1 LEVFMK
7 NTTGRFLRLFLII
20 ISCITVLAFALP
32 ALAAYD
38 FSVARDKSSYVVGST
53 VTIQLTNTGTK
64 TLTLTSMRW
73 MVQIKESGGWRE
85 VFTEAAKPSTVSNT
99 LPVGDIATWT
109 WNCKDNEGTVQ
120 PAGEYR
126 VKVWVIMPIAGYQDD
141 KVTTSFTLATGWSAR
156 KEITVTSNMAQYH
169 TGGIV
174 NFTIK
179 NVGDVGLDTGNFS
192 WIVYR
197 HTSSGPVAKSVHN
210 SRPGGV
216 PNPLLPGASASW
228 SWDMRNDSGNFVD
241 PGDFE
246 LEVKLPNVPDSGIE
260 GNCFFKVIP

>member
-1 LEVFMK
+1 MK
-7 NTTGRFLRLFLII
+7 NTTGRFLRPFVII

-53 VTIQLTNTGTK
+53 VTIQLTNTGNK

-85 VFTEAAKPSTVSNT
+85 VFTEASKPSTVSNQ

-109 WNCKDNEGTVQ
+109 WNCKDNEGTNQ

-141 KVTTSFTLATGWSAR
+141 KMTSSFTLTSGWSAR

-169 TGGIV
+169 VGGIV

-179 NVGDVGLDTGNFS
+179 NVGDVAVDTSGFS
-192 WIVYR
+192 WIIYR
-197 HTSSGPVAKSVHN
+197 HISSGPQARSTHN
-210 SRPGGV
+210 STPAGI
-216 PNPLLPGASASW
+216 PNPLPPGASKTW
-228 SWDMRNDSGNFVD
+228 SWDMRQDQGGFVS
-241 PGDFE
+241 PGDYE
-246 LEVKLPNVPDSGIE
+246 LEVKLPHVPDSGIE

>member
-1 LEVFMK
+1 MK
-7 NTTGRFLRLFLII
+7 NRTGHFLRPFVII

-38 FSVARDKSSYVVGST
+38 FSVARDKSSYVVGSK
-53 VTIQLTNTGTK
+53 VTIQLTNTGNK
-64 TLTLTSMRW
+64 ELSLRNMRW
-73 MVQIKESGGWRE
+73 MVQVKESGGWRE
-85 VFTEAAKPSTVSNT
+85 VFTEAAKPSTVSDN
-99 LPVGDIATWT
+99 LPVGNIATWT
-109 WNCKDNEGTVQ
+109 WNCKDNEGTNQ

-126 VKVWVIMPIAGYQDD
+126 VKVWVIMPKVGYQDD
-141 KVTTSFTLATGWSAR
+141 KVTSSFTLTAGWSAR

-169 TGGIV
+169 VGGIV

-179 NVGDVGLDTGNFS
+179 NTSPDPVGLDTSGFS
-192 WIVYR
+192 WIIYR

-228 SWDMRNDSGNFVD
+228 SWDMRNDSGNYVD

>member
-1 LEVFMK
+1 MK
-7 NTTGRFLRLFLII
+7 NSPGRFLRSFVII
-20 ISCITVLAFALP
+20 ISCVMVLAFTVP

-38 FSVARDKSSYVVGST
+38 FSVARDKSSYTVGST

-64 TLTLTSMRW
+64 SLSLRSMRW
-73 MVQIKESGGWRE
+73 MVQVKESGGWRE
-85 VFTEAAKPSTVSNT
+85 VFTEAAKPSTVSND

-109 WNCKDNEGTVQ
+109 WNGKDNEGTTQ

-126 VKVWVIMPIAGYQDD
+126 VRVWVIMPQHNYQDD
-141 KVTTSFTLATGWSAR
+141 KVTSSFTLTSGWSAK

-169 TGGIV
+169 VGGIV

-179 NVGDVGLDTGNFS
+179 NIGDVAVDTGNFS
-192 WIVYR
+192 WIIYR
-197 HTSSGPVAKSVHN
+197 HTSSGSEARSTHN

-216 PNPLLPGASASW
+216 SNPLPPGGSASW
-228 SWDMRNDSGNFVD
+228 SWDMRNDQGGYVNPD
-241 PGDFE
+241 DYE
-246 LEVKLPNVPDSGIE
+246 LEVKLPNVPGGGIE

>member
-1 LEVFMK
+1 MK
-7 NTTGRFLRLFLII
+7 NSPGRFSRSFIII
-20 ISCITVLAFALP
+20 ISCITVLAFAVP
-32 ALAAYD
+32 AFAAYD

-53 VTIQLTNTGTK
+53 VTIQLTNTGSK

-73 MVQIKESGGWRE
+73 MVQVKNGGSWRE
-85 VFTEAAKPSTVSNT
+85 VFTEAAKPSTVSNS

-109 WNCKDNEGTVQ
+109 WNGKDNEGTAQ

-141 KVTTSFTLATGWSAR
+141 KVTSTFTIATGWSAK
-156 KEITVTSNMAQYH
+156 KEITITSNMSTYH
-169 TGGIV
+169 KGGTV

-179 NVGDVGLDTGNFS
+179 NMSSEAIALDTSGFS
-192 WIVYR
+192 WIIYR
-197 HTSSGPVAKSVHN
+197 HTTSGPVAKSTHN

-216 PNPLLPGASASW
+216 PNPLPPGGSASW
-228 SWDMRNDSGNFVD
+228 SWDMRNDAGNFVD

-246 LEVKLPNVPDSGIE
+246 LEVKLPNVSGGAIE
-260 GNCFFKVIP
+260 GNCFFTVIE